1 MNDVLTSVLSVTPC
15 SLHGNALLTPSPSPA
30 LLSDNRPAMTDV
42 NLSGKRA
49 LVTGAS
55 RGIGRTVAIR
65 LAAAG
70 ATVALNFLRRTSA
83 AEEVA
88 AEIRAAGGTC
98 TLIRGNV
105 SAPDQVPR
113 IAAEAIEALGGL
125 DIVISNAATGVL
137 RPALEFTPKHL
148 QVTMETNAFA
158 LLELAKACVPH
169 MPAGGRI
176 LAMSSLGAAR
186 VIPEY
191 GAIAASKAALEALV
205 RQLGAELAPK
215 GITVNAIAAG
225 VVDTDA
231 LEHFPSRDVILEMTR
246 QRSPAAR
253 LVTVDEV
260 ADATL
265 LLCSPL
271 AGAITGQTIT
281 VDHGYSTIA

>member
-1 MNDVLTSVLSVTPC
+1 MIDV
-15 SLHGNALLTPSPSPA
+15 
-30 LLSDNRPAMTDV
+30 D
-42 NLSGKRA
+42 LSGQCA
-49 LVTGAS
+49 LVTGGS
-55 RGIGRTVAIR
+55 RGIGRAVAVR

-70 ATVALNFLRRTSA
+70 CRIALNYLRKTSA

-88 AEIRAAGGTC
+88 SEIRSSGGTC
-98 TLIRGNV
+98 VLVRGNV
-105 SAPDQVPR
+105 ADEGHVPR
-113 IAAEAIEALGGL
+113 IAAETVEAFGAI
-125 DIVISNAATGVL
+125 DILVSNAATGVL
-137 RPALEFTPKHL
+137 RPALELTPKHL

-158 LLELAKACVPH
+158 LLGLARACVPH
-169 MPAGGRI
+169 MPRGGRI

-191 GAIAASKAALEALV
+191 AAIAASKAALEALV
-205 RQLGAELAPK
+205 RQLGAELATQ
-215 GITVNAIAAG
+215 GVTVNAIAAG

-231 LEHFPSRDVILEMTR
+231 LEHFPSRDVIFDMTR
-246 QRSPAAR
+246 QRSPAGR

-271 AGAITGQTIT
+271 ARAITGQTIT

>member
-1 MNDVLTSVLSVTPC
+1 MNRFSTFVFSVPLC
-15 SLHGNALLTPSPSPA
+15 ALYGNAFPAPSPPPA
-30 LLSDNRPAMTDV
+30 LLSDNPSPMPDV
-42 NLSGKRA
+42 NLSGHRA
-49 LVTGAS
+49 LITGAS
-55 RGIGRTVAIR
+55 RGIGRAVALR
-65 LAAAG
+65 LASAG
-70 ATVALNFLRRTSA
+70 ACIALNYLRRTSA
-83 AEEVA
+83 AEAVA
-88 AEIRAAGGTC
+88 DEIRAAGGTC
-98 TLIRGNV
+98 VLVRGNV
-105 SAPDQVPR
+105 ADPDHVPR
-113 IAAEAIEALGGL
+113 VASETVEALGGI
-125 DIVISNAATGVL
+125 DIVVSNAATGVL
-137 RPALEFTPKHL
+137 RPALELTPKHL

-176 LAMSSLGAAR
+176 LAMSSLGATR

-191 GAIAASKAALEALV
+191 AAIAASKAALESLV

-215 GITVNAIAAG
+215 GVTVNAIAAG

-231 LEHFPSRDVILEMTR
+231 LEHFPSRDMIFEMTR
-246 QRSPAAR
+246 QRSPAGR

-271 AGAITGQTIT
+271 GRAITGQTIT